1 MSYQTFNQFLTG
13 QFLVK
18 IKEDLLSFR
27 LFSKEDLKVIAY
39 YHARRY
45 FLTLPHWLVRAG
57 LNIKGKIIDL
67 GVFYQGEIKALI
79 QCEWGIFLNQPNYF
93 PEDKFNQSLRNLI
106 DTIELLNKKV
116 VGYLL
121 TIYESTTKYYL
132 PFLSEK
138 NFYQWL
144 AINIAEFPDPQK
156 WRRSFEELANK
167 FIDKI

>member
-1 MSYQTFNQFLTG
+1 
-13 QFLVK
+13 
-18 IKEDLLSFR
+18 
-27 LFSKEDLKVIAY
+27 
-39 YHARRY
+39 
-45 FLTLPHWLVRAG
+45 
-57 LNIKGKIIDL
+57 
-67 GVFYQGEIKALI
+67 KALI

>member
-18 IKEDLLSFR
+18 IKEDLLSLR
-27 LFSKEDLKVIAY
+27 IFSKEDLKVITY

-45 FLTLPHWLVRAG
+45 FLTLPNWLVRAG
-57 LNIKGKIIDL
+57 INIKGRIIDL
-67 GVFYQGEIKALI
+67 GVFYQSELKALI

-106 DTIELLNKKV
+106 ETIELLNKKP

-121 TIYESTTKYYL
+121 TVYESTTKYYL
-132 PFLSEK
+132 PLLPEK

-144 AINIAEFPDPQK
+144 AINITEFSEYQK
-156 WRRSFEELANK
+156 WRKNFEDLASK

>member
-57 LNIKGKIIDL
+57 LNIKGKIVDL
-67 GVFYQGEIKALI
+67 GVFYQGEVKALI

-93 PEDKFNQSLRNLI
+93 PEDKFNQSLSNLI
-106 DTIELLNKKV
+106 ETIELLNRKAM
-116 VGYLL
+116 GYLL
-121 TIYESTTKYYL
+121 TVYESTTKYYL
-132 PFLSEK
+132 PLLPEK

-144 AINIAEFPDPQK
+144 SINITEFPEHQK
-156 WRRSFEELANK
+156 WRKNFEDLASK

>member
-18 IKEDLLSFR
+18 TKEDLLSLR
-27 LFSKEDLKVIAY
+27 IFSKEDLKVITY

-45 FLTLPHWLVRAG
+45 FLTLPNWLVRAG
-57 LNIKGKIIDL
+57 INIKGRIIDL
-67 GVFYQGEIKALI
+67 GVFYQSELKALI
-79 QCEWGIFLNQPNYF
+79 QCEWGIFLNQPNCF

-106 DTIELLNKKV
+106 ETIELLNKKP

-121 TIYESTTKYYL
+121 TVYESTTKYYL
-132 PFLSEK
+132 PLLPEK

-144 AINIAEFPDPQK
+144 AINISEFSEYQK
-156 WRRSFEELANK
+156 WRKNFEDLASK